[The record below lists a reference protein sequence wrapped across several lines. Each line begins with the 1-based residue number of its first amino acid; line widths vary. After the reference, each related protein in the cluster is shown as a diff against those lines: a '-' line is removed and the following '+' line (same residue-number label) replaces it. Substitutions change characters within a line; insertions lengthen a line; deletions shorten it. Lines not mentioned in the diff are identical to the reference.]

1 MKPLKYK
8 AAEVLI
14 ACLIVA
20 PAAINQNA
28 KRTATAERQETKIEI
43 VKAAGGIAV
52 WEPEAWKQPNPC
64 DSVYIEEMAR
74 KPKKKV
80 VEKTYTEAELEL
92 LANVVT
98 AESLNQGEKGWTLVC
113 DVILNRVND
122 GDFPDTI
129 TEVIYQKNQFSCTF
143 DGGMQRWPTDDKVK
157 ETCRKELKDGASYP
171 GVLYYTAGRFSQY
184 GTPLFRYKDHCFSG
198 K

>member
-8 AAEVLI
+8 VAEVLI

-20 PAAINQNA
+20 PAAINQSA
-28 KRTATAERQETKIEI
+28 KRTATAERHEI
-43 VKAAGGIAV
+43 PKVGKAADNV

-64 DSVYIEEMAR
+64 DSVYIEEMAQ

-113 DVILNRVND
+113 DVILNRVKD
-122 GDFPDTI
+122 GDFPNTI
-129 TEVIYQKNQFSCTF
+129 YGVVYQKNQFTCTF
-143 DGGMQRWPTDDKVK
+143 DGGLQRWPATEEVK
-157 ETCRKELKDGASYP
+157 EVCKRELEEGPSYP
-171 GVLYYTAGRFSQY
+171 GVFFYTAGRYSAY
-184 GTPLFRYKDHCFSG
+184 GTPLFAYKDHFFSG